1 MEKPNIRTVAEALA
15 GPNPLG
21 CAVKENGVLVVIDS
35 TGKKRTFYPMDYQH
49 LLHTRKTNKTTKG
62 DGYAR
67 AQ

>member
-1 MEKPNIRTVAEALA
+1 
-15 GPNPLG
+15 
-21 CAVKENGVLVVIDS
+21 VIVDS
-35 TGKKRTFYPMDYQH
+35 SGKKKAYYPADYQH

>member
-1 MEKPNIRTVAEALA
+1 VERTELQTIVEALA

-21 CAVKENGVLVVIDS
+21 CAVKENGVLVIVDS
-35 TGKKRTFYPMDYQH
+35 SGKKKAYYPADYQH
-49 LLHTRKTNKTTKG
+49 LLHPRKTNKTTKG

>member
-15 GPNPLG
+15 GPDLLG

-49 LLHTRKTNKTTKG
+49 LLHPSAKSSAVKG
-62 DGYAR
+62 AKHAS

>member
-1 MEKPNIRTVAEALA
+1 MEKNDIKTIAEALA

-21 CAVKENGVLVVIDS
+21 CAVKENGVLVVVDS

-49 LLHTRKTNKTTKG
+49 LLHPGSKSAAGKG
-62 DGYAR
+62 AKHAS